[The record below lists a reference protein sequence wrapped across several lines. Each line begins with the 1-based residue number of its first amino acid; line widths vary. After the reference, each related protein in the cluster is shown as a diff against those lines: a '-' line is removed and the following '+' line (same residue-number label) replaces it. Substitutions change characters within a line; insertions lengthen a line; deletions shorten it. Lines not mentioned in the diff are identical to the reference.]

1 LGLFFFAQNPV
12 HLAKFHFWQIPMARL
27 VLGSS
32 SPYRKALLEKLDLSF
47 DCDSPDIDET
57 PLKDEQPKDMVA
69 RLAKA
74 KAQAIAQRHPQSII
88 IASDQCATLD
98 GHIIGKPGNHEGA
111 IEQLKNASGRTMTF
125 YTSLCVFNAGTN
137 QYKETVEPFYV
148 YFKELTD
155 GQIENYLKKEEP
167 YNCAGS
173 FKSEGLGISLFE
185 RLEGNDPNTLIGL
198 PLIQLIKMLDEFGVH
213 VI

>member
-1 LGLFFFAQNPV
+1 
-12 HLAKFHFWQIPMARL
+12 MTRL

-32 SPYRKALLEKLDLSF
+32 SPFRKALLEKLDLSF

-57 PLKDEQPKDMVA
+57 PLKGESPKDMVE
-69 RLAKA
+69 RLAKL
-74 KAQAIAQRHPQSII
+74 KAQAIAVRHPQSII

-98 GHIIGKPGNHEGA
+98 GKIIGKPGDHA
-111 IEQLKNASGRTMTF
+111 AAVEQLTNASGRAVTF
-125 YTSLCVFNAGTN
+125 YTSLCVYNAGTN
-137 QYKETVEPFYV
+137 QFEECVEPFYV
-148 YFKELTD
+148 YFRELNTK
-155 GQIENYLKKEEP
+155 QIENYLNKEQP

-198 PLIQLIKMLDEFGVH
+198 PLIRLIKMLERFH
-213 VI
+213 VNVI

>member
-1 LGLFFFAQNPV
+1 
-12 HLAKFHFWQIPMARL
+12 MTRL

-32 SPYRKALLEKLDLSF
+32 SPFRKALLEKLDLSF

-57 PLKDEQPKDMVA
+57 PLKNESPKDMVV
-69 RLAKA
+69 RLAKL
-74 KAQAIAQRHPQSII
+74 KAQATAVRHPQSII

-98 GHIIGKPGNHEGA
+98 GNIIGKPGDHAGA
-111 IEQLKNASGRTMTF
+111 VEQLTNASGRAVTF
-125 YTSLCVFNAGTN
+125 YTSLCVYNAGTN
-137 QYKETVEPFYV
+137 QFEECIEPFYV
-148 YFKELTD
+148 YFRELSQE
-155 GQIENYLKKEEP
+155 QIENYLNKEQP

-198 PLIQLIKMLDEFGVH
+198 PLIQLIKMLERFH
-213 VI
+213 VKVI

>member
-1 LGLFFFAQNPV
+1 
-12 HLAKFHFWQIPMARL
+12 MARL

-32 SPYRKALLEKLDLSF
+32 SPFRKALLEKLDLSF

-57 PLKDEQPKDMVA
+57 PLKNESPKDMVV
-69 RLAKA
+69 RLAKL
-74 KAQAIAQRHPQSII
+74 KAQAIAERHPQSII

-98 GHIIGKPGNHEGA
+98 GEIIGKPHNHENA
-111 IEQLKNASGRTMTF
+111 VKQLKKASGRAVTF
-125 YTSLCVFNAGTN
+125 YTSLCVYNAGTN
-137 QYKETVEPFYV
+137 QFEETVEPFYV
-148 YFKELTD
+148 YFRELTD
-155 GQIENYLKKEEP
+155 QQIENYLQKEQP

-185 RLEGNDPNTLIGL
+185 RLEGDDPNTLIGL
-198 PLIQLIKMLDEFGVH
+198 PLIKLIQMLDKFHIH

>member
-1 LGLFFFAQNPV
+1 
-12 HLAKFHFWQIPMARL
+12 MARL

-32 SPYRKALLEKLDLSF
+32 SPFRKALLEKLDLSF

-57 PLKDEQPKDMVA
+57 PLKNEHPKDMVERLA
-69 RLAKA
+69 RL
-74 KAQAIAQRHPQSII
+74 KAQAIAERHPQSII

-98 GHIIGKPGNHEGA
+98 GKIIGKPGDFENA
-111 IEQLKNASGRTMTF
+111 VEQLKNASGRTVTF

-137 QYKETVEPFYV
+137 QYQETVEPFYV
-148 YFKELTD
+148 YFRELTD
-155 GQIENYLKKEEP
+155 QQIENYLKKEEP

-198 PLIQLIKMLDEFGVH
+198 PLIQLIEMLDEFGVH

>member
-1 LGLFFFAQNPV
+1 
-12 HLAKFHFWQIPMARL
+12 MARL

-32 SPYRKALLEKLDLSF
+32 SPFRKALLEKLDLSF

-57 PLKDEQPKDMVA
+57 PLEGESPKDIVK
-69 RLAKA
+69 RLAKL
-74 KAQAIAQRHPQSII
+74 KALAIAVRHPQSII

-98 GHIIGKPGNHEGA
+98 GKIIGKPGDHDNA
-111 IEQLKNASGRTMTF
+111 SKQLKVASGRAVTF

-137 QYKETVEPFYV
+137 QFEECTEPFHV
-148 YFKELTD
+148 YFRELND
-155 GQIENYLKKEEP
+155 SQIENYLQKEKP

-198 PLIQLIKMLDEFGVH
+198 PLIQLIKMLARFNIH

>member
-1 LGLFFFAQNPV
+1 
-12 HLAKFHFWQIPMARL
+12 MARL

-32 SPYRKALLEKLDLSF
+32 SPFRKALLEKLDLSF

-57 PLKDEQPKDMVA
+57 PLEGESPKDMVA
-69 RLAKA
+69 RLAKL
-74 KAQAIAQRHPQSII
+74 KAQTIAVRHPQSII

-98 GHIIGKPGNHEGA
+98 GKIIGKPGDH
-111 IEQLKNASGRTMTF
+111 KNAVNQLQEARGRTVTF
-125 YTSLCVFNAGTN
+125 YTSLCVFNAATN
-137 QYKETVEPFYV
+137 QFEECIEPFYV
-148 YFKELTD
+148 YFRALTD
-155 GQIENYLKKEEP
+155 SQIENYLQKEQP

-198 PLIQLIKMLDEFGVH
+198 PLIQLIKMLERFH
-213 VI
+213 VEVI

>member
-1 LGLFFFAQNPV
+1 
-12 HLAKFHFWQIPMARL
+12 MARL

-32 SPYRKALLEKLDLSF
+32 SPFRKALLEKLDLSF

-57 PLKDEQPKDMVA
+57 PLKNEHPRDMVV
-69 RLAKA
+69 RLAKE
-74 KAQAIAQRHPQSII
+74 KANAIAERHPQAII

-98 GHIIGKPGNHEGA
+98 GQIIGKPGNHEA
-111 IEQLKNASGRTMTF
+111 AVEQLTNASGRAVTF
-125 YTSLCVFNAGTN
+125 YTSLCVYNAGTN
-137 QYKETVEPFYV
+137 QYQETVEPFYV
-148 YFKELTD
+148 YFRELSES
-155 GQIENYLKKEEP
+155 QIENYLKKEEP

-198 PLIQLIKMLDEFGVH
+198 PLIQLIKMLEKFH
-213 VI
+213 INVI

>member
-1 LGLFFFAQNPV
+1 MSR
-12 HLAKFHFWQIPMARL
+12 I

-32 SPYRKALLEKLDLSF
+32 SPFRKSLLEKLDLSF

-57 PLKDEQPKDMVA
+57 PMKDEHPRDMVA
-69 RLAKA
+69 RLAKE
-74 KAQAIAQRHPQSII
+74 KANAIAERHPQSII

-98 GHIIGKPGNHEGA
+98 GEIIGKPGDHDNA
-111 IEQLKNASGRTMTF
+111 VAQLKKASGRTVTF

-137 QYKETVEPFYV
+137 QYEETVEPFYV
-148 YFKELTD
+148 YFRKLTD
-155 GQIENYLKKEEP
+155 DQITTYLEKEEP

-173 FKSEGLGISLFE
+173 FKSEGLGIALFD

-198 PLIQLIKMLDEFGVH
+198 PLIQLVRMLERFQVN

>member
-1 LGLFFFAQNPV
+1 
-12 HLAKFHFWQIPMARL
+12 MARL

-32 SPYRKALLEKLDLSF
+32 SPYRKVLLEKLDLSF

-111 IEQLKNASGRTMTF
+111 IEQLKNASGRTVTF

-198 PLIQLIKMLDEFGVH
+198 PLIQLIKMLGEFGVH

>member
-1 LGLFFFAQNPV
+1 MPKIPYTYANFII
-12 HLAKFHFWQIPMARL
+12 WQIHMARI

-32 SPYRKALLEKLDLSF
+32 STFRKALLEKLDLSF

-57 PLKDEQPKDMVA
+57 PLKNEHPKDMVE
-69 RLAKA
+69 RLAKL
-74 KAQAIAQRHPQSII
+74 KAQAIAERHPQSII

-98 GHIIGKPGNHEGA
+98 GQIIGKPGDFENA
-111 IEQLKNASGRTMTF
+111 VEQLKNASGRTVTF

-137 QYKETVEPFYV
+137 QYQETVEPFYV
-148 YFKELTD
+148 YFRELTD
-155 GQIENYLKKEEP
+155 QQIENYLKKEEP

>member
-1 LGLFFFAQNPV
+1 MSR
-12 HLAKFHFWQIPMARL
+12 I

-32 SPYRKALLEKLDLSF
+32 SPFRKSLLEKLDLSF

-57 PLKDEQPKDMVA
+57 PMKDEHPGDMVA
-69 RLAKA
+69 RLAKE
-74 KAQAIAQRHPQSII
+74 KANAIAERHPQSII

-98 GHIIGKPGNHEGA
+98 GEIIGKPGDHDNA
-111 IEQLKNASGRTMTF
+111 VAQLKKASGRTVTF

-137 QYKETVEPFYV
+137 QYEETVEPFYV
-148 YFKELTD
+148 YFRELTD
-155 GQIENYLKKEEP
+155 DQITTYLEKEEP

-173 FKSEGLGISLFE
+173 FKSEGLGIALFD

-198 PLIQLIKMLDEFGVH
+198 PLIQLVRMLERFQVN

>member
-1 LGLFFFAQNPV
+1 
-12 HLAKFHFWQIPMARL
+12 MARL

-57 PLKDEQPKDMVA
+57 PLKNEHPKDMVA

-74 KAQAIAQRHPQSII
+74 KANAIAERHPQSII

-98 GHIIGKPGNHEGA
+98 GQIIGKPGDFENA
-111 IEQLKNASGRTMTF
+111 VEQLKNASGRTVTF

-137 QYKETVEPFYV
+137 QYQETVEPFYV
-148 YFKELTD
+148 YFRELTD
-155 GQIENYLKKEEP
+155 SQIENYLKKEEP

-198 PLIQLIKMLDEFGVH
+198 PLIQLIKMLDEFHVH

>member
-1 LGLFFFAQNPV
+1 
-12 HLAKFHFWQIPMARL
+12 MARL
-27 VLGSS
+27 ILGSS
-32 SPYRKALLEKLDLSF
+32 SPFRKALLEKLDLSF
-47 DCDSPDIDET
+47 DTDSPDIDEA
-57 PLKDEQPKDMVA
+57 PLKGELPKDMVA

-74 KAQAIAQRHPQSII
+74 KAQAIAERHPQSII

-98 GHIIGKPGNHEGA
+98 GEIIGKPLTHENA
-111 IEQLKNASGRTMTF
+111 VKQLQNASGRAVTF

-137 QYKETVEPFYV
+137 QYQEVVEPFYV
-148 YFKELTD
+148 YFRELND
-155 GQIENYLKKEEP
+155 GQIENYLQKEEP
-167 YNCAGS
+167 YKCAGS

-198 PLIQLIKMLDEFGVH
+198 PLIQLIIMLEKNNIH

>member
-1 LGLFFFAQNPV
+1 MP
-12 HLAKFHFWQIPMARL
+12 RL
-27 VLGSS
+27 ILGSS
-32 SPYRKALLEKLDLSF
+32 SPFRRELLEKLDLSF
-47 DCDSPDIDET
+47 ECDSPDIDET
-57 PLKDEQPKDMVA
+57 PLKNEKPEDMVA

-74 KAQAIAQRHPQSII
+74 KAMAIAERNPQSII

-98 GHIIGKPGNHEGA
+98 GEIIGKPGDHEGA
-111 IEQLKNASGRTMTF
+111 VTQLQKASGRCVTF
-125 YTSLCVFNAGTN
+125 YTSLCVYNG
-137 QYKETVEPFYV
+137 QSEVSEEVVEPFYV
-148 YFKELTD
+148 YFRELTD
-155 GQIENYLKKEEP
+155 QQIENYLKKEEP

-198 PLIQLIKMLDEFGVH
+198 PLIQLIRMLEKFQIK

>member
-1 LGLFFFAQNPV
+1 
-12 HLAKFHFWQIPMARL
+12 MARL

-57 PLKDEQPKDMVA
+57 PLKGEHPKDMVA

-74 KAQAIAQRHPQSII
+74 KAQAIAERHPQSII

-98 GHIIGKPGNHEGA
+98 GDIIGKPGDFENA
-111 IEQLKNASGRTMTF
+111 FAQLRNASGRTVTF

-137 QYKETVEPFYV
+137 QYQETVEPFYV
-148 YFKELTD
+148 YFRELTD
-155 GQIENYLKKEEP
+155 SEIENYLKKEEP

-198 PLIQLIKMLDEFGVH
+198 PLIQLIKMLDEFGVN

>member
-1 LGLFFFAQNPV
+1 
-12 HLAKFHFWQIPMARL
+12 MARL

-57 PLKDEQPKDMVA
+57 PLKNEHPKDMVA

-74 KAQAIAQRHPQSII
+74 KADAIAVRHPQAII

-98 GHIIGKPGNHEGA
+98 GKIIGKPGNHENA
-111 IEQLKNASGRTMTF
+111 IEQLKQASGRTVTF
-125 YTSLCVFNAGTN
+125 YTSLCVFNASIN
-137 QYKETVEPFYV
+137 QYEETVEPFYV
-148 YFKELTD
+148 YFRELSD
-155 GQIENYLKKEEP
+155 QQIDNYLKKEEP

-173 FKSEGLGISLFE
+173 FKSEGLGISLFD

-198 PLIQLIKMLDEFGVH
+198 PLIQLIKMLEKFNLN

>member
-1 LGLFFFAQNPV
+1 MSR
-12 HLAKFHFWQIPMARL
+12 I

-32 SPYRKALLEKLDLSF
+32 SPFRKALLEKLDLSF

-57 PLKDEQPKDMVA
+57 PLKDELPKAMVA
-69 RLAKA
+69 RLAKE
-74 KAQAIAQRHPQSII
+74 KADAIAQRHPQSVI

-98 GHIIGKPGNHEGA
+98 GKIIGKPGNHEA
-111 IEQLKNASGRTMTF
+111 AMAQLVAASGRTVTF

-137 QYKETVEPFYV
+137 QYQEVVEPFYV
-148 YFKELTD
+148 YFRELNET
-155 GQIENYLKKEEP
+155 QIDNYLKKEQP

-198 PLIQLIKMLDEFGVH
+198 PLIQLIKMLDKVNIS

>member
-1 LGLFFFAQNPV
+1 
-12 HLAKFHFWQIPMARL
+12 MARL

-57 PLKDEQPKDMVA
+57 PLKGEHPKDMVA

-74 KAQAIAQRHPQSII
+74 KAQAIAERHPQSII

-98 GHIIGKPGNHEGA
+98 GQIIGKPGDFENA
-111 IEQLKNASGRTMTF
+111 FAQLRNASGRTVTF

-137 QYKETVEPFYV
+137 QYQETVEPFYV
-148 YFKELTD
+148 YFRQLTD
-155 GQIENYLKKEEP
+155 SEIENYLKKEEP

-198 PLIQLIKMLDEFGVH
+198 PLIQLIKMLDEFGVN

>member
-1 LGLFFFAQNPV
+1 MSR
-12 HLAKFHFWQIPMARL
+12 I

-32 SPYRKALLEKLDLSF
+32 SPFRKSLLEKLDLSF

-57 PLKDEQPKDMVA
+57 PMKDEHPRDMVA
-69 RLAKA
+69 RLAKE
-74 KAQAIAQRHPQSII
+74 KANAIAERHPQSII

-98 GHIIGKPGNHEGA
+98 GEIIGKPGDHDNA
-111 IEQLKNASGRTMTF
+111 VAQLKKASGRTVTF

-137 QYKETVEPFYV
+137 QYEETVEPFYV
-148 YFKELTD
+148 YFRELTD
-155 GQIENYLKKEEP
+155 DQITTYLEKEEP

-173 FKSEGLGISLFE
+173 FKSEGLGIALFD

-198 PLIQLIKMLDEFGVH
+198 PLIQLVRMLERFQVN